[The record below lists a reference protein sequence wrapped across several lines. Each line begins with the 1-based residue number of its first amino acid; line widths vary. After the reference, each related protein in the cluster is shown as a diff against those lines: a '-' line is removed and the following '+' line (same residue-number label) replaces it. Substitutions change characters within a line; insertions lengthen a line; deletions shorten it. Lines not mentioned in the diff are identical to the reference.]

1 MLFFRNRGNIRFFSY
16 FRPIKCH
23 KDYKMNL
30 FSIDK
35 NRSLL
40 SWATIV
46 ILVLATTAI
55 IVWALPRKPGKEYA
69 YVIGKP
75 WTYDMLISDIEFPV
89 LKSEEMLRKDSI
101 EMLKSYRY
109 AYQKKKEIGDEAIED
124 FTKQVEQ
131 DSTGVLKRYQSSI
144 VRILH
149 SIYDRGIL
157 SEEERSKVV
166 DKYSDTIKVY
176 VGGEGISE
184 CVKDLPRVTDV
195 YGRLFLDDEMSQHKE
210 ELEKFNLNNY
220 VKPNLVDDK
229 MVNEIGLKE
238 LLSDIAPSVGM
249 VSVNERIVDKG
260 EIVTADTYQKIKS
273 YEQKKNETKKS
284 DQVSMRNVLIGQI
297 IYVFIFVLLYT
308 IYLMIYRND
317 FFKKP
322 RKLLMLY
329 LMITLLNLIVSLM
342 VRRMLLS
349 VYIIPF
355 AIVPMITRVFLDS
368 RTAFMTHTTTI
379 LIASVALEGQYEF
392 VIIEMAAGL
401 AAIYT
406 LGDMSRRAHLFNA
419 AITGTICAFVIYY
432 AIGVIQ
438 TRHLGVLDDS
448 RFFHLAV
455 SGVLLLLAYPL
466 MYLIEKFFGF
476 LSKIT
481 FYELSDSN
489 QPLLRML
496 SEKAPGTFA
505 HSTTVGN
512 LAAEIARRI
521 GADQLLVRTGALY
534 HDIGKMDNP
543 AFFVENQ
550 AGFSPHS
557 RLTEKESAK
566 VIVGHVVSG
575 QRLAEKYNLPDVIKG
590 FILTHHGKG
599 MTTYFYVK
607 YKNAHPNEEVDPS
620 VFSYPGPNP
629 ETKEQAILMM
639 ADSVEAASKSL
650 DEYTDETISKMVN
663 ELIDKQVK
671 EGFFREC
678 PITFH
683 DIAVAKQ
690 VLIDRLKS
698 IYHTRIKYPE
708 EKKAE

>member
-1 MLFFRNRGNIRFFSY
+1 M
-16 FRPIKCH
+16 
-23 KDYKMNL
+23 MNL
-30 FSIDK
+30 FSIVK

-46 ILVLATTAI
+46 ILVLATTAV
-55 IVWALPRKPGKEYA
+55 IVWALPRKPGKEYV
-69 YVIGKP
+69 YDIGKP

-89 LKSEEMLRKDSI
+89 LKSEEMLRNDSI
-101 EMLKSYRY
+101 RNRKTYQY
-109 AYQKKKEIGDEAIED
+109 AYQKEKKIGDDAIAE
-124 FTKQVEQ
+124 FISQAEQ
-131 DSTGVLKRYQSSI
+131 DSTGVLKKYQSSI

-157 SEEERSKVV
+157 SEEERSKVMEN
-166 DKYSDTIKVY
+166 YSDSIKVY
-176 VGGEGISE
+176 VDDEGICE
-184 CVKDLPRVTDV
+184 CVKDLPRVSDV
-195 YGRLFLDDEMSQHKE
+195 YGRLFLDDELSQHRE

-220 VKPNLVDDK
+220 VKPNLVDAK
-229 MVNEIGLKE
+229 KINEILLKE
-238 LLSDIAPSVGM
+238 SMSEIAPSEGM

-260 EIVTADTYQKIKS
+260 EIITDKTYQKIKS
-273 YEQKKNETKKS
+273 YEQKKNETKKRS

-297 IYVFIFVLLYT
+297 IYVLVFVLLFT
-308 IYLMIYRND
+308 IYLMIYRYD

-329 LMITLLNLIVSLM
+329 LMITLFNLIVSLM

-368 RTAFMTHTTTI
+368 RTAFMTHAATI
-379 LIASVALEGQYEF
+379 FIASVALEGQYEF

-419 AITGTICAFVIYY
+419 AITGTICAFIIYY

-438 TRHLGVLDDS
+438 TRQLGILDDS

-512 LAAEIARRI
+512 LAAEIARRV

-543 AFFVENQ
+543 AFFIENQ

-566 VIVGHVVSG
+566 VIVGHVISG

-599 MTTYFYVK
+599 MATYFYVK
-607 YKNAHPNEEVDPS
+607 YKNAHPNEEVDPGI
-620 VFSYPGPNP
+620 FSYPGPNP

-708 EKKAE
+708 EKKTE

>member
-1 MLFFRNRGNIRFFSY
+1 M
-16 FRPIKCH
+16 
-23 KDYKMNL
+23 MNL
-30 FSIDK
+30 FSIVK

-46 ILVLATTAI
+46 ILVLATTAV
-55 IVWALPRKPGKEYA
+55 IVWALPRKPGKEYV
-69 YVIGKP
+69 YDIGKP

-89 LKSEEMLRKDSI
+89 LKSEEMLRNDSI
-101 EMLKSYRY
+101 KNRKTYQY
-109 AYQKKKEIGDEAIED
+109 AYQKEKKIGDDAIAE
-124 FTKQVEQ
+124 FISQAEQ
-131 DSTGVLKRYQSSI
+131 DSTGVLKKYQSSI

-157 SEEERSKVV
+157 SEEERSKVMEN
-166 DKYSDTIKVY
+166 YSDSIKVY
-176 VGGEGISE
+176 VDDEGICE
-184 CVKDLPRVTDV
+184 CVKDLPRVSDV
-195 YGRLFLDDEMSQHKE
+195 YGRLFLDDELSQHRE

-220 VKPNLVDDK
+220 VKPNLVDAKKIND
-229 MVNEIGLKE
+229 ILLKE
-238 LLSDIAPSVGM
+238 SMSEIAPSEGM

-260 EIVTADTYQKIKS
+260 EIITDKTYQKIKS
-273 YEQKKNETKKS
+273 YEQKKNETKKRS

-297 IYVFIFVLLYT
+297 IYVLVFVLLFT
-308 IYLMIYRND
+308 IYLMIYRYD

-329 LMITLLNLIVSLM
+329 LMITLFNLIVSLM

-368 RTAFMTHTTTI
+368 RTAFMTHAATI
-379 LIASVALEGQYEF
+379 FIASVALEGQYEF

-419 AITGTICAFVIYY
+419 AITGTICAFIIYY

-438 TRHLGVLDDS
+438 TRQLGILDDS

-512 LAAEIARRI
+512 LAAEIARRV

-543 AFFVENQ
+543 AFFIENQ

-566 VIVGHVVSG
+566 VIVGHVISG

-599 MTTYFYVK
+599 MATYFYVK
-607 YKNAHPNEEVDPS
+607 YKNAHPNEEVDPGI
-620 VFSYPGPNP
+620 FSYPGPNP

-708 EKKAE
+708 EKKTE

>member
-1 MLFFRNRGNIRFFSY
+1 M
-16 FRPIKCH
+16 
-23 KDYKMNL
+23 MNL
-30 FSIDK
+30 FSIVK

-46 ILVLATTAI
+46 ILVLATTAV
-55 IVWALPRKPGKEYA
+55 IVWALPRKPGKEYV
-69 YVIGKP
+69 YDIGKP

-89 LKSEEMLRKDSI
+89 LKSEEMLRNDSI
-101 EMLKSYRY
+101 KNRKTYQY
-109 AYQKKKEIGDEAIED
+109 AYQKEKKIGDDAIAE
-124 FTKQVEQ
+124 FILQAEQ
-131 DSTGVLKRYQSSI
+131 DSTGVLKKYQSSI

-157 SEEERSKVV
+157 SEEERSKVMEN
-166 DKYSDTIKVY
+166 YSDSIKVY
-176 VGGEGISE
+176 VDDEGICE
-184 CVKDLPRVTDV
+184 CVKDLPRVSDV
-195 YGRLFLDDEMSQHKE
+195 YGRLFLDDELSQHRE

-220 VKPNLVDDK
+220 VKPNLVDAK
-229 MVNEIGLKE
+229 KINEILLKE
-238 LLSDIAPSVGM
+238 SMSEIAPSEGM

-260 EIVTADTYQKIKS
+260 EIITDKTYQKIKS
-273 YEQKKNETKKS
+273 YEQKKNETKKRS

-297 IYVFIFVLLYT
+297 IYVLVFVLLFT
-308 IYLMIYRND
+308 IYLMIYRYD

-329 LMITLLNLIVSLM
+329 LMITLFNLIVSLM

-368 RTAFMTHTTTI
+368 RTAFMTHAATI
-379 LIASVALEGQYEF
+379 FIASVALEGQYEF

-419 AITGTICAFVIYY
+419 AITGTICAFIIYY

-438 TRHLGVLDDS
+438 TRQLGILDDS

-512 LAAEIARRI
+512 LAAEIARRV

-543 AFFVENQ
+543 AFFIENQ

-566 VIVGHVVSG
+566 VIVGHVISG

-599 MTTYFYVK
+599 MATYFYVK
-607 YKNAHPNEEVDPS
+607 YKNAHPNEEVDPGI
-620 VFSYPGPNP
+620 FSYPGPNP

-708 EKKAE
+708 EKKTE

>member
-1 MLFFRNRGNIRFFSY
+1 M
-16 FRPIKCH
+16 
-23 KDYKMNL
+23 MNL
-30 FSIDK
+30 FSIVK

-46 ILVLATTAI
+46 ILVLATTAV
-55 IVWALPRKPGKEYA
+55 IVWALPRKPGKEYV
-69 YVIGKP
+69 YDIGKP

-89 LKSEEMLRKDSI
+89 LKSEEMLRNDSI
-101 EMLKSYRY
+101 RNRKTYQY
-109 AYQKKKEIGDEAIED
+109 AYQKEKKIGDDAIAE
-124 FTKQVEQ
+124 FISQAEQ
-131 DSTGVLKRYQSSI
+131 DSTGVLKEYQSSI

-157 SEEERSKVV
+157 SEEERSKVMEN
-166 DKYSDTIKVY
+166 YSDSIKVY
-176 VGGEGISE
+176 VDDEGICE
-184 CVKDLPRVTDV
+184 CVKDLPRVSDV
-195 YGRLFLDDEMSQHKE
+195 YGRLFLDDELSQHRE

-220 VKPNLVDDK
+220 VKPNLVDAK
-229 MVNEIGLKE
+229 KINEIFLKE
-238 LLSDIAPSVGM
+238 SMSEIAPSEGM

-260 EIVTADTYQKIKS
+260 EIITDKTYQKIKS
-273 YEQKKNETKKS
+273 YEQKKNETKKRS
-284 DQVSMRNVLIGQI
+284 DQVSVRNVLIGQI
-297 IYVFIFVLLYT
+297 IYVLVFVLLFT
-308 IYLMIYRND
+308 IYLMIYRYD

-329 LMITLLNLIVSLM
+329 LMITLFNLIVSLM

-368 RTAFMTHTTTI
+368 RTAFMTHAATI
-379 LIASVALEGQYEF
+379 FIASVALEGQYEF

-419 AITGTICAFVIYY
+419 AITGTICAFIIYY

-438 TRHLGVLDDS
+438 TRQLGILDDS

-512 LAAEIARRI
+512 LAAEIARRV

-543 AFFVENQ
+543 AFFIENQ

-566 VIVGHVVSG
+566 VIVGHVISG

-599 MTTYFYVK
+599 MATYFYVK
-607 YKNAHPNEEVDPS
+607 YKNAHPNEEVDPGI
-620 VFSYPGPNP
+620 FSYPGPNP

-708 EKKAE
+708 EKKTE

>member
-1 MLFFRNRGNIRFFSY
+1 M
-16 FRPIKCH
+16 
-23 KDYKMNL
+23 MNL
-30 FSIDK
+30 FSIVK

-46 ILVLATTAI
+46 ILVLATTAV
-55 IVWALPRKPGKEYA
+55 IVWALPRKPGKEYV
-69 YVIGKP
+69 YDIGKP

-89 LKSEEMLRKDSI
+89 LKSEEMLRNDSI
-101 EMLKSYRY
+101 RNRKTYQY
-109 AYQKKKEIGDEAIED
+109 AYQKEKKIGDDAIAE
-124 FTKQVEQ
+124 FILQAEQ
-131 DSTGVLKRYQSSI
+131 DSTGVLKKYQSSI

-157 SEEERSKVV
+157 SEEERSKVMEN
-166 DKYSDTIKVY
+166 YSDSIKVY
-176 VGGEGISE
+176 VDDEGICE
-184 CVKDLPRVTDV
+184 CVKDLPRVSDV
-195 YGRLFLDDEMSQHKE
+195 YGRLFLDDELSQHRE

-220 VKPNLVDDK
+220 VKPNLVDAK
-229 MVNEIGLKE
+229 KVNEILLKE
-238 LLSDIAPSVGM
+238 TMSEIAPSEGM

-260 EIVTADTYQKIKS
+260 EIITDKTYQKIKS
-273 YEQKKNETKKS
+273 YEQKKNETKKRS

-297 IYVFIFVLLYT
+297 IYVLVFVLLFT
-308 IYLMIYRND
+308 IYLMIYRYD

-329 LMITLLNLIVSLM
+329 LMITLFNLIVSLM

-368 RTAFMTHTTTI
+368 RTAFMTHAATI
-379 LIASVALEGQYEF
+379 FIASVALEGQYEF

-419 AITGTICAFVIYY
+419 AITGTICAFIIYY

-438 TRHLGVLDDS
+438 TRQLGILDDS

-512 LAAEIARRI
+512 LAAEIARRV

-543 AFFVENQ
+543 AFFIENQ

-566 VIVGHVVSG
+566 VIVGHVISG

-599 MTTYFYVK
+599 MATYFYVK
-607 YKNAHPNEEVDPS
+607 YKNAHPKEEVDPGI
-620 VFSYPGPNP
+620 FSYPGPNP

-708 EKKAE
+708 ERKTE

>member
-1 MLFFRNRGNIRFFSY
+1 M
-16 FRPIKCH
+16 
-23 KDYKMNL
+23 MNL
-30 FSIDK
+30 LSIVK

-46 ILVLATTAI
+46 ILVLATTAV
-55 IVWALPRKPGKEYA
+55 IVWALPRKPGKEYV
-69 YVIGKP
+69 YDIGKP

-89 LKSEEMLRKDSI
+89 LKSEEMLRNDSI
-101 EMLKSYRY
+101 RNRKTYQY
-109 AYQKKKEIGDEAIED
+109 AYQKEKKIGDDAIAE
-124 FTKQVEQ
+124 FILQAEQ
-131 DSTGVLKRYQSSI
+131 DSTGVLKKYQSSI

-157 SEEERSKVV
+157 SEEERSKVMEN
-166 DKYSDTIKVY
+166 YSDSIKVY
-176 VGGEGISE
+176 VDDEGICE
-184 CVKDLPRVTDV
+184 CVKDLPRVSDV
-195 YGRLFLDDEMSQHKE
+195 YGRLFLDDELSQHRE

-220 VKPNLVDDK
+220 VKPNLVDAK
-229 MVNEIGLKE
+229 KVNEILLKE
-238 LLSDIAPSVGM
+238 TMSEIAPSEGM

-260 EIVTADTYQKIKS
+260 EIITDKTYQKIKS
-273 YEQKKNETKKS
+273 YEQKKNETKKRS

-297 IYVFIFVLLYT
+297 IYVLVFVLLFT
-308 IYLMIYRND
+308 IYLMIYRYD

-329 LMITLLNLIVSLM
+329 LMITLFNLIVSLM

-368 RTAFMTHTTTI
+368 RTAFMTHAATI
-379 LIASVALEGQYEF
+379 FIASVALEGQYEF

-419 AITGTICAFVIYY
+419 AITGTICAFIIYY

-438 TRHLGVLDDS
+438 TRQLGILDDS

-512 LAAEIARRI
+512 LAAEIARRV

-543 AFFVENQ
+543 AFFIENQ

-566 VIVGHVVSG
+566 VIVGHVISG

-599 MTTYFYVK
+599 MATYFYVK
-607 YKNAHPNEEVDPS
+607 YKNAHPKEEVDPGI
-620 VFSYPGPNP
+620 FSYPGPNP

-708 EKKAE
+708 ERKTE

>member
-1 MLFFRNRGNIRFFSY
+1 
-16 FRPIKCH
+16 
-23 KDYKMNL
+23 MNL
-30 FSIDK
+30 FSIVK

-46 ILVLATTAI
+46 ILVLATTAV
-55 IVWALPRKPGKEYA
+55 IVWALPRKPGKEYV
-69 YVIGKP
+69 YDIGKP

-89 LKSEEMLRKDSI
+89 LKSEEMLRNDSI
-101 EMLKSYRY
+101 RNRKTYQY
-109 AYQKKKEIGDEAIED
+109 AYQKEKKIGDDAIAE
-124 FTKQVEQ
+124 FISQAEQ
-131 DSTGVLKRYQSSI
+131 DSTGVLKEYQSSI

-157 SEEERSKVV
+157 SEEERSKVMEN
-166 DKYSDTIKVY
+166 YSDSIKVY
-176 VGGEGISE
+176 VDDEGICE
-184 CVKDLPRVTDV
+184 CVKDLPRVSDV
-195 YGRLFLDDEMSQHKE
+195 YGRLFLDDELSQHRE

-220 VKPNLVDDK
+220 VKPNLVDAK
-229 MVNEIGLKE
+229 KINEILLKE
-238 LLSDIAPSVGM
+238 SMSEIAPSEGM

-260 EIVTADTYQKIKS
+260 EIITDKTYQKIKS
-273 YEQKKNETKKS
+273 YEQKKNETKKRS

-297 IYVFIFVLLYT
+297 IYVLVFVLLFT
-308 IYLMIYRND
+308 IYLMIYRYD

-329 LMITLLNLIVSLM
+329 LMITLFNLIVSLM

-368 RTAFMTHTTTI
+368 RTAFMTHAATI
-379 LIASVALEGQYEF
+379 FIASVALEGQYEF

-419 AITGTICAFVIYY
+419 AITGTICAFIIYY

-438 TRHLGVLDDS
+438 TRQLGILDDS

-512 LAAEIARRI
+512 LAAEIARRV

-543 AFFVENQ
+543 AFFIENQ

-566 VIVGHVVSG
+566 VIVGHVISG

-599 MTTYFYVK
+599 MATYFYVK
-607 YKNAHPNEEVDPS
+607 YKNAHPNEEVDPGI
-620 VFSYPGPNP
+620 FSYPGPNP

-708 EKKAE
+708 EKKTE

>member
-1 MLFFRNRGNIRFFSY
+1 M
-16 FRPIKCH
+16 
-23 KDYKMNL
+23 MNL
-30 FSIDK
+30 FSIVK

-46 ILVLATTAI
+46 ILVLATTAV
-55 IVWALPRKPGKEYA
+55 IVWALPRKPGKEYV
-69 YVIGKP
+69 YDIGKP

-89 LKSEEMLRKDSI
+89 LKSEEMLRNDSI
-101 EMLKSYRY
+101 RNRKTYQY
-109 AYQKKKEIGDEAIED
+109 AYQKEKKIGDDAIAE
-124 FTKQVEQ
+124 FISQAEQ
-131 DSTGVLKRYQSSI
+131 DSTGVLKKYQSSI

-157 SEEERSKVV
+157 SEEERSKVMEN
-166 DKYSDTIKVY
+166 YSDSIKVY
-176 VGGEGISE
+176 VDDEGICE
-184 CVKDLPRVTDV
+184 CVKDLPRVSDV
-195 YGRLFLDDEMSQHKE
+195 YGRLFLDDELSQHRE

-220 VKPNLVDDK
+220 VKPNLVDAKKIND
-229 MVNEIGLKE
+229 ILLKE
-238 LLSDIAPSVGM
+238 SMSEIAPSEGM

-260 EIVTADTYQKIKS
+260 EIITDKTYQKIKS
-273 YEQKKNETKKS
+273 YEQKKNETKKRS

-297 IYVFIFVLLYT
+297 IYVLVFVLLFT
-308 IYLMIYRND
+308 IYLMIYRYD

-329 LMITLLNLIVSLM
+329 LMITLFNLIVSLM

-368 RTAFMTHTTTI
+368 RTAFMTHAATI
-379 LIASVALEGQYEF
+379 FIASVALEGQYEF

-419 AITGTICAFVIYY
+419 AITGTICAFIIYY

-438 TRHLGVLDDS
+438 TRQLGILDDS

-512 LAAEIARRI
+512 LAAEIARRV

-543 AFFVENQ
+543 AFFIENQ

-566 VIVGHVVSG
+566 VIVGHVISG

-599 MTTYFYVK
+599 MATYFYVK
-607 YKNAHPNEEVDPS
+607 YKNAHPNEEVDPGI
-620 VFSYPGPNP
+620 FSYPGPNP

-708 EKKAE
+708 EKKTE

>member
-1 MLFFRNRGNIRFFSY
+1 MLFFRISGNIRFFSY
-16 FRPIKCH
+16 FRHIKRQKNC
-23 KDYKMNL
+23 KMNL

-40 SWATIV
+40 SWATV
-46 ILVLATTAI
+46 VVLVVATTSI
-55 IVWALPRKPGKEYA
+55 IVWALPRKPGTEYV
-69 YVIGKP
+69 YDIGKP

-89 LKSEEMLRKDSI
+89 LKSEEMLRKDSVEI
-101 EMLKSYRY
+101 RKSYRY
-109 AYQKKKEIGDEAIED
+109 SYQKDPSIGNKAIED
-124 FTKQVEQ
+124 FNNAVAQ
-131 DSTGVLKRYQSSI
+131 DTTGVLKEYQSSI

-157 SEEERSKVV
+157 SEEERSKVM
-166 DKYSDTIKVY
+166 DNYSDTISVY
-176 VGGEGISE
+176 VGKEGISE
-184 CVKDLPRVTDV
+184 CVRDLPRVTDV
-195 YGRLFLDDEMSQHKE
+195 YGRLFLDDEISQHKE
-210 ELEKFNLNNY
+210 ELERFNLNNY
-220 VKPNLVDDK
+220 VKPNLVDEK
-229 MVNEIGLKE
+229 EVNEVGIRE
-238 LLSDIAPSVGM
+238 LMLDIAPSVGV

-260 EIVTADTYQKIKS
+260 EMVTAETYQKIKS
-273 YEQKKNETKKS
+273 YEQKKNETKKN

-297 IYVFIFVLLYT
+297 IHVFVFVLLYT
-308 IYLMIYRND
+308 IYLMSFRND

-329 LMITLLNLIVSLM
+329 LMITLFTLMVSFM

-368 RTAFMTHTTTI
+368 RTAFMTHVTTI

-392 VIIEMAAGL
+392 VIIELAAGL

-419 AITGTICAFVIYY
+419 AITATLSAFIIYY

-438 TRHLGVLDDS
+438 TRNLGVLDDS

-455 SGVLLLLAYPL
+455 SGICLLLAYPL
-466 MYLIEKFFGF
+466 MYIIEKFFGF

-481 FYELSDSN
+481 FFELSDTN

-543 AFFVENQ
+543 AFFIENQ

-566 VIVGHVVSG
+566 VIIGHVISG

-599 MTTYFYVK
+599 MANFFYVK
-607 YKNAHPNEEVDPS
+607 YKNAHPDEEVDTGI
-620 VFSYPGPNP
+620 FSYPGPNP

-663 ELIDKQVK
+663 ELIDRQVK

-678 PITFH
+678 PITFR

-708 EKKAE
+708 EKKTE

>member
-1 MLFFRNRGNIRFFSY
+1 MKFFST
-16 FRPIKCH
+16 
-23 KDYKMNL
+23 
-30 FSIDK
+30 DK
-35 NRSLL
+35 SHSFL
-40 SWATIV
+40 SWITV
-46 ILVLATTAI
+46 VVLVVTTTAI
-55 IVWALPRKPGKEYA
+55 IVWALPRKAAAKYAYGKEI
-69 YVIGKP
+69 IGKP
-75 WTYDMLISDIEFPV
+75 WANEMLISDIDFPV
-89 LKSEEMLRKDSI
+89 FKSDEMLRKDTV
-101 EMLKSYRY
+101 ELLKTYKC
-109 AYQKKKEIGDEAIED
+109 AYQKKDSIGDKAILD
-124 FTKQVEQ
+124 FNNAVNRDT
-131 DSTGVLKRYQSSI
+131 TGVLKTYQSSI

-149 SIYDRGIL
+149 SIYDRGIM
-157 SEEERSKVV
+157 SVEERDKV
-166 DKYSDTIKVY
+166 KAEYSDTIMIYTGKSGV
-176 VGGEGISE
+176 SE
-184 CVKDLPRVTDV
+184 CIDDLPKVTELYD
-195 YGRLFLDDEMSQHKE
+195 RLFIDDELTQHRD

-220 VKPNLVDDK
+220 VKPNLIYEEK
-229 MVNEIGLKE
+229 TNESGIRE
-238 LLSDIAPSVGM
+238 LCSGIAQSMGT
-249 VSVNERIVDKG
+249 VSVNERIVDRG
-260 EIVTADTYQKIKS
+260 EIVTENTYLKIDS
-273 YEQKKNETKKS
+273 YIKKKNEKEK
-284 DQVSMRNVLIGQI
+284 DDVVSMRNVLIGQI
-297 IYVFIFVLLYT
+297 IFVFIFVLLFT

-317 FFKKP
+317 FFQKP

-329 LMITLLNLIVSLM
+329 LMIMVFSLLISLM
-342 VRRMLLS
+342 MRRMLLS

-368 RTAFMTHTTTI
+368 RTAIMTHATTI
-379 LIASVALEGQYEF
+379 MIASVAVGGQYEF
-392 VIIEMAAGL
+392 IIIEMAAGL
-401 AAIYT
+401 AAIYS
-406 LGDMSRRAHLFNA
+406 LGDMSKRANLFNA
-419 AITGTICAFVIYY
+419 AITATICAFIIYY
-432 AIGVIQ
+432 ALEVIQ
-438 TRHLGVLDDS
+438 TRQLRIADDS

-455 SGVLLLLAYPL
+455 SGICLLLAYPL

-481 FYELSDSN
+481 FYELSDTN

-566 VIVGHVVSG
+566 VIIGHVVSG

-599 MTTYFYVK
+599 MTNYFYVK
-607 YKNAHPNEEVDPS
+607 YKNAHPNEEVDPGI
-620 VFSYPGPNP
+620 FSYPGPNP
-629 ETKEQAILMM
+629 ESKEQAILMM
-639 ADSVEAASKSL
+639 ADMVEAASKSL

-663 ELIDKQVK
+663 ELIDKQVND
-671 EGFFREC
+671 GFFHDC

-690 VLIDRLKS
+690 VLIERLKS

-708 EKKAE
+708 EKNTI

>member
-1 MLFFRNRGNIRFFSY
+1 M
-16 FRPIKCH
+16 
-23 KDYKMNL
+23 MNL
-30 FSIDK
+30 FSIVK

-46 ILVLATTAI
+46 ILVLATTAV
-55 IVWALPRKPGKEYA
+55 IVWALPRKPGKEYV
-69 YVIGKP
+69 YDIGKP

-89 LKSEEMLRKDSI
+89 LKSEEMLRNDSI
-101 EMLKSYRY
+101 RNRKTYQY
-109 AYQKKKEIGDEAIED
+109 AYQKEKKIGDDAIAE
-124 FTKQVEQ
+124 FILQAEQ
-131 DSTGVLKRYQSSI
+131 DSTGVLKKYQSSI

-157 SEEERSKVV
+157 SEEERSKVMEN
-166 DKYSDTIKVY
+166 YSDSIKVY
-176 VGGEGISE
+176 VDDEGICE
-184 CVKDLPRVTDV
+184 CVKDLPRVSDV
-195 YGRLFLDDEMSQHKE
+195 YGRLFLDDELSQHRE

-220 VKPNLVDDK
+220 VKPNLVDAK
-229 MVNEIGLKE
+229 KINEILLKE
-238 LLSDIAPSVGM
+238 SMSEIAPSEGM

-260 EIVTADTYQKIKS
+260 EIITDKTYQKIKS
-273 YEQKKNETKKS
+273 YEQKKNETKKRS

-297 IYVFIFVLLYT
+297 IYVLVFVLLFT
-308 IYLMIYRND
+308 IYLMIYRYD

-329 LMITLLNLIVSLM
+329 LMITLFNLIVSLM

-368 RTAFMTHTTTI
+368 RTAFMTHAATI
-379 LIASVALEGQYEF
+379 FIASVALEGQYEF

-419 AITGTICAFVIYY
+419 AITGTICAFIIYY

-438 TRHLGVLDDS
+438 TRQLGILDDS

-512 LAAEIARRI
+512 LAAEIARRV

-543 AFFVENQ
+543 AFFIENQ

-566 VIVGHVVSG
+566 VIVGHVISG

-599 MTTYFYVK
+599 MATYFYVK
-607 YKNAHPNEEVDPS
+607 YKNAHPNEEVDPGI
-620 VFSYPGPNP
+620 FSYPGPNP

-708 EKKAE
+708 EKKTE

>member
-1 MLFFRNRGNIRFFSY
+1 M
-16 FRPIKCH
+16 
-23 KDYKMNL
+23 MNL
-30 FSIDK
+30 LSIVK

-46 ILVLATTAI
+46 ILVLATTAV
-55 IVWALPRKPGKEYA
+55 IVWALPRKPGKEYV
-69 YVIGKP
+69 YDIGKP

-89 LKSEEMLRKDSI
+89 LKSEEMLRNDSI
-101 EMLKSYRY
+101 RNRKTYQY
-109 AYQKKKEIGDEAIED
+109 AYQKEKKIGDDAIAE
-124 FTKQVEQ
+124 FISQAEQ
-131 DSTGVLKRYQSSI
+131 DSTGVLKEYQSSI

-157 SEEERSKVV
+157 SEEERSKVMEN
-166 DKYSDTIKVY
+166 YSDSIKVY
-176 VGGEGISE
+176 VDDEGICE
-184 CVKDLPRVTDV
+184 CVKDLPRVSDV
-195 YGRLFLDDEMSQHKE
+195 YGRLFLDDELSQHRE

-220 VKPNLVDDK
+220 VKPNLVDAK
-229 MVNEIGLKE
+229 KINEILLKE
-238 LLSDIAPSVGM
+238 SMSEIAPSEGM

-260 EIVTADTYQKIKS
+260 EIITDKTYQKIKS
-273 YEQKKNETKKS
+273 YEQKKNETKKRS

-297 IYVFIFVLLYT
+297 IYVLVFVLLFT
-308 IYLMIYRND
+308 IYLMIYRYD

-329 LMITLLNLIVSLM
+329 LMITLFNLIVSLM

-368 RTAFMTHTTTI
+368 RTAFMTHAATI
-379 LIASVALEGQYEF
+379 FIASVALEGQYEF

-419 AITGTICAFVIYY
+419 AITGTICAFIIYY

-438 TRHLGVLDDS
+438 TRQLGILDDS

-512 LAAEIARRI
+512 LAAEIARRV

-543 AFFVENQ
+543 AFFIENQ

-566 VIVGHVVSG
+566 VIVGHVISG

-599 MTTYFYVK
+599 MATYFYVK
-607 YKNAHPNEEVDPS
+607 YKNAHPNEEVDPGI
-620 VFSYPGPNP
+620 FSYPGPNP

-708 EKKAE
+708 EKKTE

>member
-1 MLFFRNRGNIRFFSY
+1 
-16 FRPIKCH
+16 
-23 KDYKMNL
+23 MNL
-30 FSIDK
+30 FSIVK

-46 ILVLATTAI
+46 ILVLATTAV
-55 IVWALPRKPGKEYA
+55 IVWALPRKPGKEYV
-69 YVIGKP
+69 YDIGKP

-89 LKSEEMLRKDSI
+89 LKSEEMLRNDSI
-101 EMLKSYRY
+101 RNRKTYQY
-109 AYQKKKEIGDEAIED
+109 AYQKEKKIGDDAIAE
-124 FTKQVEQ
+124 FISQAEQ
-131 DSTGVLKRYQSSI
+131 DSTGVLKEYQSSI

-157 SEEERSKVV
+157 SEEERSKVMEN
-166 DKYSDTIKVY
+166 YSDSIKVY
-176 VGGEGISE
+176 VDDEGICE
-184 CVKDLPRVTDV
+184 CVKDLPRVSDV
-195 YGRLFLDDEMSQHKE
+195 YGRLFLDDELSQHRE

-220 VKPNLVDDK
+220 VKPNLVDAK
-229 MVNEIGLKE
+229 KINEILLKE
-238 LLSDIAPSVGM
+238 SMSEIAPSEGM

-260 EIVTADTYQKIKS
+260 EIITDKTYQKIKS
-273 YEQKKNETKKS
+273 YEQKKNETKKRS

-297 IYVFIFVLLYT
+297 IYVLVFVLLFT
-308 IYLMIYRND
+308 IYLMIYRYD

-329 LMITLLNLIVSLM
+329 LMITLFNLIVSLM

-368 RTAFMTHTTTI
+368 RTAFMTHAATI
-379 LIASVALEGQYEF
+379 FIASVALEGQYEF

-419 AITGTICAFVIYY
+419 AITGTICAFIIYY

-438 TRHLGVLDDS
+438 TRQLGILDDS

-512 LAAEIARRI
+512 LAAEIARRV

-543 AFFVENQ
+543 AFFIENQ

-566 VIVGHVVSG
+566 VIVGHVISG

-590 FILTHHGKG
+590 FILTHHGTG
-599 MTTYFYVK
+599 MATYFYVK
-607 YKNAHPNEEVDPS
+607 YKNAHPNEEVDPGI
-620 VFSYPGPNP
+620 FSYPGPNP

-708 EKKAE
+708 EKKTE

>member
-1 MLFFRNRGNIRFFSY
+1 
-16 FRPIKCH
+16 
-23 KDYKMNL
+23 MNL
-30 FSIDK
+30 FNIDN

-40 SWATIV
+40 SWVTIV
-46 ILVLATTAI
+46 FLVVATTGI
-55 IVWALPRKPGKEYA
+55 IVWALPLKSGKEYV
-69 YVIGKP
+69 YDVGKP

-89 LKSEEMLRKDSI
+89 LKSEEMLQKDTAD
-101 EMLKSYRY
+101 LLRTYKY
-109 AYQKKKEIGDEAIED
+109 AYQKDASIGDTAIAE
-124 FTKQVEQ
+124 FNSHVKL
-131 DSTGVLKRYQSSI
+131 DSTGVLKEYQPSI
-144 VRILH
+144 IRILH

-157 SEEERSKVV
+157 SEEERFKVV
-166 DKYSDTIKVY
+166 SEYSDTIRVY
-176 VGGEGISE
+176 VGDEGINE
-184 CVKDLPRVTDV
+184 CVRDLPSVSDV
-195 YGRLFLDDEMSQHKE
+195 YGRLFIDDELSQHKE
-210 ELEKFNLNNY
+210 ELERFNLNNY
-220 VKPNLVDDK
+220 VKPNLVAEK
-229 MVNEIGLKE
+229 KVNDVGLRE
-238 LLSDIAPSVGM
+238 LMQDIAPSKGV

-260 EIVTADTYQKIKS
+260 EIVTEDTYQKIKS
-273 YEQKKNETKKS
+273 FEQKKNESKRN
-284 DQVSMRNVLIGQI
+284 DQVGLRNVFIGHT
-297 IYVFIFVLLYT
+297 IYVLIFVLLYT
-308 IYLMIYRND
+308 IYLLIFRND
-317 FFKKP
+317 FFQKP

-329 LMITLLNLIVSLM
+329 LMITLFTLIVSFM

-349 VYIIPF
+349 VYIVPF

-368 RTAFMTHTTTI
+368 RTAFMTHATTI
-379 LIASVALEGQYEF
+379 FIASVALEGQYEF
-392 VIIEMAAGL
+392 IIIEMVAGL

-406 LGDMSRRAHLFNA
+406 LGDMSRRAHLFKA
-419 AITGTICAFVIYY
+419 AITATLSAFIIYY

-438 TRHLGVLDDS
+438 TRHLVILDDS

-455 SGVLLLLAYPL
+455 SGVFLLLAYPL
-466 MYLIEKFFGF
+466 MYIIEKCFGF

-481 FYELSDSN
+481 FYELSDTN

-543 AFFVENQ
+543 AFFIENQ

-566 VIVGHVVSG
+566 VIIGHVISG
-575 QRLAEKYNLPDVIKG
+575 QRLAAKYNLPDVIRD

-599 MTTYFYVK
+599 MTNYFYVK
-607 YKNAHPNEEVDPS
+607 YKNAHPDEEVDPS
-620 VFSYPGPNP
+620 FFSYPGPNP

-650 DEYTDETISKMVN
+650 DNYTDETISKLVN
-663 ELIDKQVK
+663 ELIDRQVK

>member
-1 MLFFRNRGNIRFFSY
+1 M
-16 FRPIKCH
+16 
-23 KDYKMNL
+23 MNL
-30 FSIDK
+30 FSIVK

-46 ILVLATTAI
+46 ILVLATTAV
-55 IVWALPRKPGKEYA
+55 IVWALPRKPGKEYV
-69 YVIGKP
+69 YDIGKP

-89 LKSEEMLRKDSI
+89 LKSEEMLRNDSI
-101 EMLKSYRY
+101 RNRKTYQY
-109 AYQKKKEIGDEAIED
+109 AYQKEKKIGDDAIAE
-124 FTKQVEQ
+124 FISQAEQ
-131 DSTGVLKRYQSSI
+131 DSTGVLKEYQSSI

-157 SEEERSKVV
+157 SEEERSKVMEN
-166 DKYSDTIKVY
+166 YSDSIKVY
-176 VGGEGISE
+176 VDDEGICE
-184 CVKDLPRVTDV
+184 CVKDLPRVSDV
-195 YGRLFLDDEMSQHKE
+195 YGRLFLDDELSQHRE

-220 VKPNLVDDK
+220 VKPNLVDAK
-229 MVNEIGLKE
+229 KINEILLKE
-238 LLSDIAPSVGM
+238 SMSEIAPSEGM

-260 EIVTADTYQKIKS
+260 EIITDKTYQKIKS
-273 YEQKKNETKKS
+273 YEQKKNETKKRS

-297 IYVFIFVLLYT
+297 IYVLVFVLLFT
-308 IYLMIYRND
+308 IYLMIYRYD

-329 LMITLLNLIVSLM
+329 LMITLFNLIVSLM

-368 RTAFMTHTTTI
+368 RTAFMTHAATI
-379 LIASVALEGQYEF
+379 FIASVALEGQYEF

-419 AITGTICAFVIYY
+419 AITGTICAFIIYY

-438 TRHLGVLDDS
+438 TRQLGILDDS

-512 LAAEIARRI
+512 LAAEIARRV

-543 AFFVENQ
+543 AFFIENQ

-566 VIVGHVVSG
+566 VIVGHVISG

-599 MTTYFYVK
+599 MATYFYVK
-607 YKNAHPNEEVDPS
+607 YKNAHPNEEVDPGI
-620 VFSYPGPNP
+620 FSYPGPNP

-708 EKKAE
+708 EKKTE

>member
-1 MLFFRNRGNIRFFSY
+1 M
-16 FRPIKCH
+16 
-23 KDYKMNL
+23 MNL
-30 FSIDK
+30 FSIVK

-46 ILVLATTAI
+46 ILVLATTAV
-55 IVWALPRKPGKEYA
+55 IVWALPRKPGKEYV
-69 YVIGKP
+69 YDIGKP

-89 LKSEEMLRKDSI
+89 LKSEEMLRNDSI
-101 EMLKSYRY
+101 RNRKTYQY
-109 AYQKKKEIGDEAIED
+109 AYQKEKKIGDDAIAE
-124 FTKQVEQ
+124 FISQAEQ
-131 DSTGVLKRYQSSI
+131 DSTGVLKEYQSSI

-157 SEEERSKVV
+157 SEEERSKVMEN
-166 DKYSDTIKVY
+166 YSDSIKVY
-176 VGGEGISE
+176 VDDEGICE
-184 CVKDLPRVTDV
+184 CVKDLPRVSDV
-195 YGRLFLDDEMSQHKE
+195 YGRLFLDDELSQHRE

-220 VKPNLVDDK
+220 VKPNLVDAK
-229 MVNEIGLKE
+229 KINEILLKE
-238 LLSDIAPSVGM
+238 SMSEIAPSEGM

-260 EIVTADTYQKIKS
+260 EIITDKTYQKIKS
-273 YEQKKNETKKS
+273 YEQKKNETKKRS
-284 DQVSMRNVLIGQI
+284 DQVSVRNVLIGQI
-297 IYVFIFVLLYT
+297 IYVLVFVLLFT
-308 IYLMIYRND
+308 IYLMIYRYD

-329 LMITLLNLIVSLM
+329 LMITLFNLIVSLM

-368 RTAFMTHTTTI
+368 RTAFMTHAATI
-379 LIASVALEGQYEF
+379 FIASVALEGQYEF

-419 AITGTICAFVIYY
+419 AITGTICAFIIYY

-438 TRHLGVLDDS
+438 TRQLGILDDS

-512 LAAEIARRI
+512 LAAEIARRV

-543 AFFVENQ
+543 AFFIENQ

-566 VIVGHVVSG
+566 VIVGHVISG

-599 MTTYFYVK
+599 MATYFYVK
-607 YKNAHPNEEVDPS
+607 YKNAHPNEEVDPGI
-620 VFSYPGPNP
+620 FSYPGPNP

-708 EKKAE
+708 EKKTE